1 MPNWCSNSI
10 VITGDEDKIKKINEV
25 LSSMDKTTTIAGI
38 FEALVGRDE
47 NITEEQYQN
56 GGWYQHNIDRY
67 GCKWDVSH
75 ENAIIDYYDSDDC
88 ITMSPQTAWSPPKE
102 FCILLAEQYG
112 VDVTLEYSEPGC
124 DFAGRVVIGPDGVE
138 EEENYEY
145 LEGLYFMDE
154 DSFWMEVQSNLE
166 FEFDK
171 DEPRP
176 DEDEPRP
183 LEEWLNDFQFVID
196 SDKQELTELYNKA
209 KEEQE

>member
-25 LSSMDKTTTIAGI
+25 LLSMDKTTTESGI

-47 NITEEQYQN
+47 NITEDQFQN

-67 GCKWDVSH
+67 GCKWDVSL
-75 ENAIIDYYDSDDC
+75 ENAVIGTDSDDC
-88 ITMSPQTAWSPPKE
+88 ITMSPETAWSPPKE

-124 DFAGRVVIGPDGVE
+124 NFSGRVVISPDGVE

-145 LEGLYFMDE
+145 LEGLYFIDE

-166 FEFDK
+166 YEFC
-171 DEPRP
+171 EF
-176 DEDEPRP
+176 EPRP

-196 SDKQELTELYNKA
+196 SDKQELIDLYNEV
-209 KEEQE
+209 KEEQKQLD

>member
-75 ENAIIDYYDSDDC
+75 ENAVISTDSDDC
-88 ITMSPQTAWSPPKE
+88 ITMSPETAWSPPKE

-124 DFAGRVVIGPDGVE
+124 NFSGRVVISPDGVE

-145 LEGLYFMDE
+145 LEGLYFIDE

-166 FEFDK
+166 YEFC
-171 DEPRP
+171 EF
-176 DEDEPRP
+176 EPRP
-183 LEEWLNDFQFVID
+183 LEDWLNDFQFVSD
-196 SDKQELTELYNKA
+196 SDKQELIELYNKA

>member
-10 VITGDEDKIKKINEV
+10 VITGDKDKIKKINEV

-67 GCKWDVSH
+67 GCKWDVSP
-75 ENAIIDYYDSDDC
+75 ENAVIVDDSDDC
-88 ITMSPQTAWSPPKE
+88 ITMSPETAWSPPKE

-124 DFAGRVVIGPDGVE
+124 DFSGRVVISPDGVE

-145 LEGLYFMDE
+145 LEGFYFMDE

-166 FEFDK
+166 YEFCEF
-171 DEPRP
+171 EPRS
-176 DEDEPRP
+176 
-183 LEEWLNDFQFVID
+183 LEGWLNDFHFVSD
-196 SDKQELTELYNKA
+196 SDKQELIDLYNKV

>member
-10 VITGDEDKIKKINEV
+10 VISGDKDKIKKINEV
-25 LSSMDKTTTIAGI
+25 LLSMDKTTTIAGI

-67 GCKWDVSH
+67 GCKWDVCL
-75 ENAIIDYYDSDDC
+75 ENAVIDDDSDDC
-88 ITMSPQTAWSPPKE
+88 ITMSPETAWSPPKE

-124 DFAGRVVIGPDGVE
+124 DFSGRVVISPDGVE

-145 LEGLYFMDE
+145 LEGFYFMDE

-166 FEFDK
+166 YEFC
-171 DEPRP
+171 EF
-176 DEDEPRP
+176 EPRP
-183 LEEWLNDFQFVID
+183 LEDWLNDFQFVSD
-196 SDKQELTELYNKA
+196 SDKQELIDLYIKA

>member
-10 VITGDEDKIKKINEV
+10 VISGDKDKIKKINEV
-25 LSSMDKTTTIAGI
+25 LLSMDKTTTIAGI

-67 GCKWDVSH
+67 GCKWDVSP
-75 ENAIIDYYDSDDC
+75 ENAVIVDDSDDC
-88 ITMSPQTAWSPPKE
+88 ITMSPETAWSPPKE

-124 DFAGRVVIGPDGVE
+124 NFSGRVVISPDGVE

-145 LEGLYFMDE
+145 LEGLYFIDE

-166 FEFDK
+166 YEFC
-171 DEPRP
+171 EF
-176 DEDEPRP
+176 EPRP
-183 LEEWLNDFQFVID
+183 LEDWLNDFEFVSD
-196 SDKQELTELYNKA
+196 SDKQELIDLYIKA

>member
-10 VITGDEDKIKKINEV
+10 VITGDKDKIKKINEV
-25 LSSMDKTTTIAGI
+25 LLSMDKTTTESGI

-56 GGWYQHNIDRY
+56 GGWYQHNNDRY
-67 GCKWDVSH
+67 GCKWDVSLK
-75 ENAIIDYYDSDDC
+75 NAVIGTDSDDC

-102 FCILLAEQYG
+102 FCILLAKQYG

-124 DFAGRVVIGPDGVE
+124 DFAGRVDISPDGVE

-166 FEFDK
+166 YEFD
-171 DEPRP
+171 E
-176 DEDEPRP
+176 EEQRP
-183 LEEWLNDFQFVID
+183 LEDWLNDFEFVSD
-196 SDKQELTELYNKA
+196 SDKQELIDLYIKA